1 MAIGIEFLLKANTAA
16 FTRGL
21 ATIDNATG
29 KLQKSLMNK
38 FEGRDLARGL
48 TTALGLSVDKI
59 ADKIAR
65 MWTGMTKGA
74 EEAYAQLGNLTDTLT
89 EKTIAAGTAK
99 LNDEDKYQ
107 LALLQSERLKKRIA
121 DNEGKTVEQQ
131 LQLTKDKIALLE
143 KEGQVAEMNAKRK
156 AAYEKQFSDTFSKWD
171 KEKADREAAA
181 EKKNKD
187 ARDELEKAQES
198 DRQYKQSI
206 QDKDRQYKQSIQD
219 KFAPSVDQLA
229 GMDVGTG
236 VGQNDLRLVARRI
249 KEKEAFAAA
258 AAGRG
263 DIAGALRLGGEATAM
278 RESISNMTGD
288 GALTAATAKTAF
300 TDALTQTNQVLT
312 EIRDG
317 QSGMIKATP

>member
-156 AAYEKQFSDTFSKWD
+156 AAYEKQFSDTFAKWD

-206 QDKDRQYKQSIQD
+206 QDK
-219 KFAPSVDQLA
+219 FAPSVDQLA

-236 VGQNDLRLVARRI
+236 VGQNDPRLVARRI
-249 KEKEAFAAA
+249 KEKERFASE

-300 TDALTQTNQVLT
+300 TDALTKTNEVLT